1 MDLIQEI
8 QGNSDGAKFVRAD
21 LHIHS
26 FGEYGSYDVKDVHM
40 TPQNI
45 VDLAIAENIQVISIT
60 DHNEINNVKTA
71 LEYSV
76 GKPILLIPGV
86 ELSTTEGHLLIY
98 LPDFNSLR
106 TFYGQLNI
114 SADKKMC
121 NHTIVQCLG
130 FAQPLGGFGV
140 AAHIELDSGF
150 EIYMKGYTPFKEAV
164 LTHPNL
170 LGLEISS
177 SANES
182 WFTDRD
188 ASPDRKALLNARRKA
203 LNEDHTYDIA
213 KVMSSDSHIL
223 TALGKNAAGNK
234 KITRL
239 KMDEPN
245 FHSFKIAMMDS
256 TARVRIEDLIPPTVP
271 HFVGLKFDGGF
282 LDGQTIKVS
291 KNLTCIIGGRGAG
304 KSTVLESIRA
314 SSGNPCRTNLID
326 NEVWPE
332 RISLLYEDESG
343 RQQVFIKDKMKN
355 VINAT
360 DQANG
365 ITEIQ
370 IESFG
375 QGETAETIQH
385 CDKDPGVLINFFDG
399 FLDFETLK
407 NEDDEV
413 CQLLLDNQTAI
424 ERLLIEIETI
434 PQIERAKNNADEQV
448 KALKAKNAKEVV
460 ELEEGLANENALRVE
475 LITHLNTLI
484 KGITKSLSDKTV
496 FDLVIGIKEDK
507 IIIGKEE
514 FKDVKSI
521 VEKFSK
527 DIDTHSANITVDS
540 TAVVHLINEKL
551 KLWTEK
557 ESVSQNKIEEIRKEI
572 EAKGGKLDLAF
583 IRKVTKDASDY
594 AIRLS
599 ELNLKKVELG
609 KLQTERKGLVEKRK
623 EIKQKIFRKR
633 YEFIYKVNENLKATV
648 VDFFIDIKIYQG
660 MHSPSL
666 SAIIKDAMGW
676 RTSQV
681 PRADYIASRIPY
693 NEFLDS
699 IKKRNSTLVQN
710 VKLADGSSVF
720 SKNEADQ
727 IITTLNTPSVLSQIE
742 RCAFEDV
749 TTITLTRKYTDK
761 EGKEAFIKKDFSKL
775 SLGQQQSI
783 LLSILLFSNRNCPLL
798 IDQPEDNLDSE
809 FIYKTLVK
817 NLRRIKEH
825 RQVIIVTHNA
835 NIAVLGDAELIV
847 PLKSTSDKTHI
858 VDRGSIDNSA
868 TKKITCAILE
878 GGEKAFIKR
887 KEIYGV

>member
-1 MDLIQEI
+1 MSLKEEI
-8 QGNSDGAKFVRAD
+8 DINSDGAKFVRAD
-21 LHIHS
+21 LHIHT
-26 FGEYGSYDVKDVHM
+26 FGENGSYDVKDTTM

-45 VDLAIAENIQVISIT
+45 VDLAIQENIQVISIT
-60 DHNEINNVKTA
+60 DHNEINNVKPTIDYA
-71 LEYSV
+71 V
-76 GKPILLIPGV
+76 GKPILVLSGV
-86 ELSTTEGHLLIY
+86 ELSTTEGHLLVY
-98 LPDFNSLR
+98 LPDFQSLR

-114 SADKKMC
+114 TADKKMC
-121 NHTIVQCLG
+121 NHTITQCLG
-130 FAQPLGGFGV
+130 FAQALGGFGV
-140 AAHIELDSGF
+140 AAHIDLDSGF
-150 EIYMKGYTPFKEAV
+150 ELYMKGYTPFKEAV
-164 LTHPNL
+164 LKHPSL
-170 LGLEISS
+170 LGLEISLA
-177 SANES
+177 ANEN

-188 ASPDRKALLNARRKA
+188 TSPERKGLINIRRTA
-203 LNEDHTYDIA
+203 INEDHTYDIA
-213 KVMSSDSHIL
+213 KLMSSDSHVL
-223 TALGKNAAGNK
+223 TALGKNAVGNK

-239 KMDEPN
+239 KMDELN
-245 FHSFKIAMMDS
+245 FLSFKIALIDS

-282 LDGQTIKVS
+282 LDTQTVKLS

-314 SSGNPCRTNLID
+314 ASGNTCRASLVD

-343 RQQVFIKDKMKN
+343 RQQILVKDKQKD

-360 DQANG
+360 DPANG

-399 FLDFETLK
+399 FVDFGNLK
-407 NEDDEV
+407 DEDDEI
-413 CQLLLDNQTAI
+413 CQELLDNQTSI
-424 ERLLIEIETI
+424 ERLTIDINTI
-434 PQIERAKNNADEQV
+434 PQIEKAKNNADEQV

-460 ELEEGLANENALRVE
+460 ELEEGLANEKSLRSE
-475 LITHLNTLI
+475 LVTHLNTLI
-484 KGITKSLSDKTV
+484 KGITKSLADKTV
-496 FDLVIGIKEDK
+496 FDLVISFKEDK

-527 DIDTHSANITVDS
+527 DIDNHSATITTDS
-540 TAVVHLINEKL
+540 TAVVNLINEKL
-551 KLWTEK
+551 NTWKEK
-557 ESVSQNKIEEIRKEI
+557 ESTSQNKIEEIRKEI

-594 AIRLS
+594 AMKLS
-599 ELNLKKVELG
+599 ELNLKKAELL
-609 KLQTERKGLVEKRK
+609 KLTEERKGLLEKRK
-623 EIKQKIFRKR
+623 EIKQNVFRKR
-633 YEFIYKVNENLKATV
+633 YEFVYRVNENLKATV
-648 VDFFIDIKIYQG
+648 VDFNIDIKIYQG
-660 MHSPSL
+660 LYSPSL
-666 SAIIKDAMGW
+666 STIIKDSMGW

-681 PRADYIASRIPY
+681 PKADIIVSSISY
-693 NEFLDS
+693 NDFLDS
-699 IKKRNSTLVQN
+699 IKKKNSTLLQAI
-710 VKLADGSSVF
+710 KSDGSFVF
-720 SKNEADQ
+720 SKSDADQ
-727 IITTLNTPSVLSQIE
+727 IISVLSSPSILSQIE
-742 RCAFEDV
+742 RCSFEDV
-749 TTITLTRKYTDK
+749 STITLTRKYTDK
-761 EGKEAFIKKDFSKL
+761 DGKDAYIKKDFSKL

-847 PLKSTSDKTHI
+847 PLKSTSDKTHVI
-858 VDRGSIDNSA
+858 DRGSIDNSA
-868 TKKITCAILE
+868 TKKVTCAILE